1 MATGRLPPAL
11 RARLAELRIAARR
24 VTAHGGIGQHVSR
37 NRGAGLE
44 FAQYRAYEPGDE
56 PRRIDWKLYARS
68 DRFFVRESE
77 RDSALEVHVLADA
90 TASMAQADLAT
101 PATTKLDAAQTLAAA
116 IVELAFRQGDRF
128 GVASL
133 GGAGFVP
140 SPVGVGV
147 RQRDACVHA
156 IESWRAAGA
165 FPGEHVLRRVFDRV
179 PRAALVVVLSDFFD
193 DSVVALAERLVA
205 TGREVLAIE
214 VLAADELAFPFAGG
228 HRFVDPESG
237 AELTLD
243 APSARAAY
251 LERFGVARRALARRL
266 AAGGIR
272 QATHVLGRPP
282 FDALRALFGTI
293 GAEAL
298 RA

>member
-68 DRFFVRESE
+68 DKFFVRESE
-77 RDSALEVHVLADA
+77 RDSALEVHVLVDA
-90 TASMAQADLAT
+90 TASMAQADLEA
-101 PATTKLDAAQTLAAA
+101 PQATKLDAAQSLTAA

-128 GVASL
+128 AVASL
-133 GGAGFVP
+133 GGEGLVP
-140 SPVGVGV
+140 SPIGAGL
-147 RQRDACVHA
+147 RQRDACLHA
-156 IESWRAAGA
+156 LESWRAAGA
-165 FPGEHVLRRVFDRV
+165 FPGEGVLRRIFDRV
-179 PRAALVVVLSDFFD
+179 PRAALVVVVSDFFD
-193 DSVVALAERLVA
+193 EVVVSLAERLAA

-214 VLAADELAFPFAGG
+214 VIGSDELTFPFAGG

-243 APSARAAY
+243 APAARAAY
-251 LERFGVARRALARRL
+251 LERFDAARRALGRRF
-266 AAGGIR
+266 AACGIR
-272 QATHVLGRPP
+272 HATQVLGRSP
-282 FDALRALFGTI
+282 FDALRALFGTR
-293 GAEAL
+293 GAEAM